1 LEARI
6 KFAEAHTIEVAAAGE
21 KHFCNFEKELLKH
34 LAEMHVLYERNVQGI
49 GGLCSLKPK
58 GEPSVADYIRW
69 LTGEVTGLSEV
80 FVNVNKKIISAA
92 VEGTLV
98 MAGGSIDLVALQAST
113 TDSGANILPTE

>member
-49 GGLCSLKPK
+49 RGLCSLKPK

-69 LTGEVTGLSEV
+69 LTGGDRSL
-80 FVNVNKKIISAA
+80 
-92 VEGTLV
+92 
-98 MAGGSIDLVALQAST
+98 GGVCQCEQKNYFCR
-113 TDSGANILPTE
+113 G